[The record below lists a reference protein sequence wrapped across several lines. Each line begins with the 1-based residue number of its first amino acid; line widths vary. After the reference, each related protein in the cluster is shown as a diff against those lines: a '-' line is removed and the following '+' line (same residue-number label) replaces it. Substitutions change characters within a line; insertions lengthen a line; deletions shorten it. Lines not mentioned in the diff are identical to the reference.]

1 MPLAS
6 PLLLSDRTASSQGR
20 ARPDSAP
27 SPSYWG
33 RFPGGSGERQFL
45 TALRQFYRCRHESGG
60 RCSPP
65 TVAAAPA
72 ASMTMDLNVS
82 SRAPLCSPPLALDKA
97 SASASSPP
105 VSAPSPVSSSA
116 PGKRSFDV
124 AFLVGPDERLEAA
137 RSGKQARAAEAHPQP
152 HPQGQPHGQLRVV
165 TLYYHSED
173 YIRSAFTKV
182 VTSSGG
188 RDPLPLPLSLSPAS
202 SLSLSPDPPPVAAPT
217 AAAPYHSPGPGHAAS
232 ASAAPESPPPPP
244 KLGPL
249 PLALPLPPLLPPS
262 VAVSSASAA
271 LKPPPPSAAGASFL
285 QPPHSR
291 HHDVTNGGSGVTV
304 HAKVAAAALLPPSLA
319 ALSLP
324 AQNVCAKCNVSFR
337 MTSDLVYHMRSHH
350 KGESQ
355 AEALRR
361 RRDQD
366 KLRCPVCA
374 ETFRERHH
382 LTRHMTAHQDKEG
395 DLVDDK

>member
-1 MPLAS
+1 MWAPVV
-6 PLLLSDRTASSQGR
+6 
-20 ARPDSAP
+20 ARIR
-27 SPSYWG
+27 SYWPHC
-33 RFPGGSGERQFL
+33 RLCCQ
-45 TALRQFYRCRHESGG
+45 CRHECGG
-60 RCSPP
+60 QCCPP
-65 TVAAAPA
+65 TAAAAPA

-82 SRAPLCSPPLALDKA
+82 SRAPLCSPPLALDK
-97 SASASSPP
+97 ASASSPP

-137 RSGKQARAAEAHPQP
+137 RSGKQARAADAHPQCHPQP
-152 HPQGQPHGQLRVV
+152 HPQAQPHGQLRVV
-165 TLYYHSED
+165 TASALLRRPPAPPSPPPHQPPAPQLYYHSED
-173 YIRSAFTKV
+173 YIRSAFTKG
-182 VTSSGG
+182 SGG
-188 RDPLPLPLSLSPAS
+188 SELLLKAAVPSLGAGMGPRLYPGGVSGHEAYLPALCY
-202 SLSLSPDPPPVAAPT
+202 PPFAD
-217 AAAPYHSPGPGHAAS
+217 
-232 ASAAPESPPPPP
+232 
-244 KLGPL
+244 
-249 PLALPLPPLLPPS
+249 LL
-262 VAVSSASAA
+262 
-271 LKPPPPSAAGASFL
+271 
-285 QPPHSR
+285 
-291 HHDVTNGGSGVTV
+291 
-304 HAKVAAAALLPPSLA
+304 VAAAALLPPSLA